1 MAINHYNFFW
11 EGTFWISGCIYVI
24 RGSEGENFFF
34 SVFQE
39 NRKTSR
45 LMQILGVRSI
55 VVRKAHQHREYQ
67 RNVDETLKS
76 SIKYEKEA
84 KHR

>member
-34 SVFQE
+34 SVF
-39 NRKTSR
+39 
-45 LMQILGVRSI
+45 
-55 VVRKAHQHREYQ
+55 
-67 RNVDETLKS
+67 
-76 SIKYEKEA
+76 
-84 KHR
+84 